1 MTRHATLI
9 AAVGLAVAVLVVVP
23 PAGRAE
29 PSVQRTCATLVST
42 RWTSTFQGRVT
53 HGRRYRVTAER
64 LPCLVAVRLA
74 AQLIPLRTA
83 AAFAENRPVGYVC
96 IPLGTGANR
105 FRPAT
110 ALGLCL
116 QKPVAA
122 TPSRSFSWE
131 PV

>member
-1 MTRHATLI
+1 MTRRAARL
-9 AAVGLAVAVLVVVP
+9 AVGALAVVVMLLA

-29 PSVQRTCATLVST
+29 PSAGRTCATLT
-42 RWTSTFQGRVT
+42 GIRWTSTFQGHVT

-64 LPCLVAVRLA
+64 LPCVVAVRLA
-74 AQLIPLRTA
+74 AQLIPLRTS

-116 QKPVAA
+116 QKPISS
-122 TPSRSFSWE
+122 TPSRSFSWH

>member
-1 MTRHATLI
+1 MTRS
-9 AAVGLAVAVLVVVP
+9 AARLAVTALAVATLLLA

-29 PSVQRTCATLVST
+29 PSAARTCATLT
-42 RWTSTFQGRVT
+42 GIRWTSTFQGRVT

-64 LPCLVAVRLA
+64 LPCVIAVRLA

-83 AAFAENRPVGYVC
+83 AAFAEHRPVGYVC
-96 IPLGTGANR
+96 IALGTGANR

-116 QKPVAA
+116 QKPVAS
-122 TPSRSFSWE
+122 TPARSFSWN

>member
-1 MTRHATLI
+1 MRPAALLGVAALAATAIL
-9 AAVGLAVAVLVVVP
+9 LASV
-23 PAGRAE
+23 GRAE
-29 PSVQRTCATLVST
+29 PSAARTCATITGT

-64 LPCLVAVRLA
+64 VPCLVAVRLA
-74 AQLIPLRTA
+74 AQLIPLRTVV
-83 AAFAENRPVGYVC
+83 AFAEHRPVGYVC
-96 IPLGTGANR
+96 VALGAGANR

-116 QKPVAA
+116 QKPVSTSPA
-122 TPSRSFSWE
+122 RSFSWN

>member
-1 MTRHATLI
+1 VTL
-9 AAVGLAVAVLVVVP
+9 AAARVVVAALAAMTLLA
-23 PAGRAE
+23 PAGRAA
-29 PSVQRTCATLVST
+29 PSAVRTCATIT
-42 RWTSTFQGRVT
+42 GIRWTSTFQGRVT

-83 AAFAENRPVGYVC
+83 AAFAAHRPVGYVC

-116 QKPVAA
+116 QKPVDRS
-122 TPSRSFSWE
+122 PPRSFAWN

>member
-1 MTRHATLI
+1 MTRR
-9 AAVGLAVAVLVVVP
+9 AARLAVAALAAVLP
-23 PAGRAE
+23 LAPAGRAE
-29 PSVQRTCATLVST
+29 PSTLRTCATLT
-42 RWTSTFQGRVT
+42 GIRWTSTFQGHVT

-64 LPCLVAVRLA
+64 LPCVVAVRLA
-74 AQLIPLRTA
+74 AQLIPLRTS

-116 QKPVAA
+116 QKPVASKPA
-122 TPSRSFSWE
+122 RSFSWH